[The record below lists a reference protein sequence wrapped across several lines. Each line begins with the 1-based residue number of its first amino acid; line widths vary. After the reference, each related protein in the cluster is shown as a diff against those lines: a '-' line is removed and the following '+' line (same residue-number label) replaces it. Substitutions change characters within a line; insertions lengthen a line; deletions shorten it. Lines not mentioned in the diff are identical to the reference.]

1 MSEGKILSKRSVK
14 AQSELSELRASW
26 AQLATIERVE
36 RLRALVDKRFSRRAI
51 ATGVRRS
58 EGLVRQLLELENL
71 TAEEKQAVREGSLS
85 VRKALGK
92 IHERRIVD
100 RQRQPEKNE
109 QERAKHT
116 ELSQPAIEPTA
127 PTAESNEQ
135 QSANRTDLIVKA
147 AIDWVSGLGLTGS
160 YLQGFFAELRDG
172 ITFLVFA
179 KVKPR
184 PEEVSLEGDPQQ
196 VIESSRPKREV
207 PAGPGYASYC
217 VEWYACWCQRLI
229 PDREMRKK
237 VLESVE
243 QHFREKK
250 WLVEPRAFNR
260 EEWWAS
266 LPW

>member
-92 IHERRIVD
+92 IHERKIVD

-109 QERAKHT
+109 QEGPSIPSCRNRRSSRQRPRPNRTSSRA
-116 ELSQPAIEPTA
+116 QTA
-127 PTAESNEQ
+127 PT
-135 QSANRTDLIVKA
+135 
-147 AIDWVSGLGLTGS
+147 
-160 YLQGFFAELRDG
+160 
-172 ITFLVFA
+172 
-179 KVKPR
+179 
-184 PEEVSLEGDPQQ
+184 
-196 VIESSRPKREV
+196 
-207 PAGPGYASYC
+207 
-217 VEWYACWCQRLI
+217 
-229 PDREMRKK
+229 
-237 VLESVE
+237 
-243 QHFREKK
+243 
-250 WLVEPRAFNR
+250 
-260 EEWWAS
+260 
-266 LPW
+266 